1 MIGLPTEA
9 LTEHGRLRA
18 AGRGKTLVMGI
29 VNVTPDSF
37 SDGGKYFS
45 STDAIQQA
53 YRLIEEGAD
62 VLDIGAESTRPN
74 AIGVASDEEW
84 GRLEPVLRE
93 LCRNSP
99 IPISVDTFKP
109 TTAARALQLGV
120 QIVNDV
126 WGGLHHPQMLELVAD
141 AKCDYIWMHNRLQP
155 ANSDAFDVL
164 IQETR
169 LGIERCLEAGILP
182 DRLWLDPGIGFGKT
196 KSQNLQVLQRMN
208 EYCGLNY
215 PVLLGTSRK
224 SFIGNTLELGVS
236 ERLEGSL
243 ATVALG
249 VWAGVS
255 AVRVHDVQA
264 TVRTCR
270 MVEAIADVHQ
280 S

>member
-1 MIGLPTEA
+1 
-9 LTEHGRLRA
+9 
-18 AGRGKTLVMGI
+18 MGI

-45 STDAIQQA
+45 TADAIRQA

-74 AIGVASDEEW
+74 ANEVPVDEEW
-84 GRLEPVLRE
+84 KRLEPILRE
-93 LCRNSP
+93 LCKNSP
-99 IPISVDTFKP
+99 VPISVDTFKV
-109 TTAARALQLGV
+109 TTADRALHLGV
-120 QIVNDV
+120 KIVNDV
-126 WGGLHHPQMLELVAD
+126 WGGLHDPQMLALVAE
-141 AKCDYIWMHNRLQP
+141 AKCDYIWMHNRP
-155 ANSDAFDVL
+155 EPVTTNVFDVL
-164 IQETR
+164 LHETR
-169 LGIERCLEAGILP
+169 LGIERCLQAGILP

-196 KSQNLQVLQRMN
+196 GSQNLEVLRRMS
-208 EYCGLNY
+208 EYCGLGY

-224 SFIGNTLELGVS
+224 SFIGNTLQLAVG

-270 MVEAIADVHQ
+270 MVEAITDAHEH
-280 S
+280 

>member
-1 MIGLPTEA
+1 
-9 LTEHGRLRA
+9 
-18 AGRGKTLVMGI
+18 MGI

-45 STDAIQQA
+45 SADAIRQA

-74 AIGVASDEEW
+74 ANEVPVDEEW
-84 GRLEPVLRE
+84 KRLEPILRE
-93 LCRNSP
+93 LCKNSP
-99 IPISVDTFKP
+99 VPISVDTFKV
-109 TTAARALQLGV
+109 TTADRALHLGV
-120 QIVNDV
+120 KIVNDV
-126 WGGLHHPQMLELVAD
+126 WGGLHDPQMLALVAE
-141 AKCDYIWMHNRLQP
+141 AKCDYIWMHNRQEP
-155 ANSDAFDVL
+155 VTINVFDVL
-164 IQETR
+164 LHETR
-169 LGIERCLEAGILP
+169 LGIERCLRAGILP
-182 DRLWLDPGIGFGKT
+182 DRLWLDPGVGFGKT
-196 KSQNLQVLQRMN
+196 GSQNLDVLRRMS
-208 EYCGLNY
+208 EYCGLGY

-224 SFIGNTLELGVS
+224 SFIGNTLQLAVG

-270 MVEAIADVHQ
+270 MVEAITNAHEH
-280 S
+280 